1 MALFA
6 GFAVC
11 AGVAGAA
18 QLDGYFD
25 ALSCQLLVLSNF
37 YHDGALHTLP
47 LELASDFIIASD
59 ILMGMISV
67 CCASATAVESCKT
80 VFTLIFCIYIAEFE
94 FIDYILILDSVKYV
108 AYAEVILAYKLVTRI
123 QISPRSNRHVLCS

>member
-18 QLDGYFD
+18 QLDRYFD

-37 YHDGALHTLP
+37 YHDGTLDTL
-47 LELASDFIIASD
+47 LEQL
-59 ILMGMISV
+59 
-67 CCASATAVESCKT
+67 TAVLVDAGDAAGGVVGVGCTAAGAVELGPA
-80 VFTLIFCIYIAEFE
+80 V
-94 FIDYILILDSVKYV
+94 
-108 AYAEVILAYKLVTRI
+108 LALGG
-123 QISPRSNRHVLCS
+123 

>member
-37 YHDGALHTLP
+37 YHDGALDTL
-47 LELASDFIIASD
+47 LEQL
-59 ILMGMISV
+59 
-67 CCASATAVESCKT
+67 TAVLVDAGDAAGGVVGVGCTAAGAVELGPA
-80 VFTLIFCIYIAEFE
+80 VLALGAGIGVAVLE
-94 FIDYILILDSVKYV
+94 DY
-108 AYAEVILAYKLVTRI
+108 
-123 QISPRSNRHVLCS
+123 